1 MLTKV
6 KLDLKF
12 NPKRNSKLITPCCNS
27 NTKDF
32 KFATFIDL
40 PEHYGKCFSCGK
52 RTLPPTIYK
61 DDNNLEYVWNKNL
74 KKFEPFT
81 NSIISEQLTT
91 TKHVTKELPKQQF
104 IDEAEI
110 WKSYNLEPENNLLK
124 YLRNNY
130 ENNVV
135 ELAKELYVLG
145 TSKDFGTIFWQ
156 ISKDLKIQKSKISYY
171 KLNGKRT
178 KKYKVPYKNENG
190 FYSCLFGE
198 HLLSE
203 FVKNNGIVILVES
216 EKTAIVGQILLSKY
230 VWIAYGGATNLTDS
244 KTDIL
249 IGYNVLIVPDMSSNA
264 VKIIEDKLP
273 YLLNKGIKANL
284 WDMRNGLSDE
294 ELDHKG
300 LLGADLEDI
309 FRSLPKQV

>member
-12 NPKRNSKLITPCCNS
+12 NPKRNTKLITPCCNR
-27 NTKDF
+27 NNKDH
-32 KFATFIDL
+32 KFSTFLNL
-40 PEHYGKCFSCGK
+40 PDYFGKCFSCGK
-52 RTLPPTIYK
+52 TTLPPTIFE
-61 DDNNLEYVWNKNL
+61 DDNNLKYVWNKNL

-91 TKHVTKELPKQQF
+91 TKYITKELPKQQF

-110 WKSYNLEPENNLLK
+110 WESYNLEPENNLLK

-135 ELAKELYVLG
+135 DLAKELYVLG

-156 ISKDLKIQKSKISYY
+156 INKNLKVQKNKISYY

-178 KKYKVPYKNENG
+178 KHFKVPYKNDSG
-190 FYSCLFGE
+190 FCSCLFGE

-203 FVKNNGIVILVES
+203 SIKKDAIIVLVES
-216 EKTAIVGQILLSKY
+216 EKTAIVGQILLPKY
-230 VWIAYGGATNLTDS
+230 VWLAYGGATNLTD
-244 KTDIL
+244 KKINAL
-249 IGYNVLIVPDMSSNA
+249 IGYTVLIVPDMSSSA
-264 VKIIEDKLP
+264 VQIIETKLP
-273 YLLNKGIKANL
+273 LLLKKGINANL